1 MCERGD
7 AAPTFVK
14 LVVMTEGSSLY
25 SERKFPVTNTVREIK
40 QKLELLTGA
49 SVNSM
54 RLELRD
60 SEGLSVIKQL
70 TDDNDA
76 RLDAYPICDGMVL
89 HVSDPLLNTDE
100 FKDVSRVPKVE
111 LSEEEYNRRNNT
123 ARAFL
128 QKHGLGRFNEDRQ
141 ESLRKLEEE
150 KARKSKEI
158 LKVIQVGNRCEVV
171 GIPGQPRRRGTVAF
185 VGEVD
190 FKPGVW
196 VGVRYDLP
204 LGKNDGSVAGK
215 RYFDCPRNYGGF
227 VRPVDLVIGNFLPEG
242 DDCTDGVV
250 DPDEEL

>member
-14 LVVMTEGSSLY
+14 LIVKTEGSQMY
-25 SERKFPVTNTVREIK
+25 SERKFPVTNTIREVK

-49 SVNSM
+49 SANSM

-60 SEGLSVIKQL
+60 SEDTKVIKVL
-70 TDDNDA
+70 TNDDNL
-76 RLDAYPICDGMVL
+76 RLDAYPICDGLVL

-100 FKDVSRVPKVE
+100 FKDVSKVQKVE
-111 LSEEEYNRRNNT
+111 LSEEAYNRRNNT

-128 QKHGLGRFNEDRQ
+128 QKNGLGRFNEDAQ
-141 ESLRKLEEE
+141 ERARRLEEE
-150 KARKSKEI
+150 KARKQKEI
-158 LKVIQVGNRCEVV
+158 LKVIHVGNRCQVV
-171 GIPGQPRRRGTVAF
+171 GIPGQPRRRGTVAY

-196 VGVRYDLP
+196 VGVHYDLP

-215 RYFDCPRNYGGF
+215 RYFECPPNYGGF
-227 VRPVDLVIGNFLPEG
+227 VRPADLVIGNFLPEG
-242 DDCTDGVV
+242 DCTDG
-250 DPDEEL
+250 DEIDLDEEL

>member
-14 LVVMTEGSSLY
+14 LIVKTEGSQMY
-25 SERKFPVTNTVREIK
+25 SERKFPVTNTIREVK

-49 SVNSM
+49 SANSM

-60 SEGLSVIKQL
+60 SEDVKVIKVL
-70 TDDNDA
+70 TNDDNL
-76 RLDAYPICDGMVL
+76 RLDAYPICDGLVL

-100 FKDVSRVPKVE
+100 FKDISKVQKVE
-111 LSEEEYNRRNNT
+111 LSEEAYNRRNNT

-128 QKHGLGRFNEDRQ
+128 QKNGLGRFNEDAQ
-141 ESLRKLEEE
+141 ERARRLEEE
-150 KARKSKEI
+150 KARKQKEI
-158 LKVIQVGNRCEVV
+158 LKVIHVGNRCQVV
-171 GIPGQPRRRGTVAF
+171 GIPGQPRRRGTVAY

-196 VGVRYDLP
+196 VGVHYDLP

-215 RYFDCPRNYGGF
+215 RYFECPPNYGGF
-227 VRPVDLVIGNFLPEG
+227 VRPADLVIGNFLPEG
-242 DDCTDGVV
+242 DCTDG
-250 DPDEEL
+250 DEIDLDEEL